1 MVWTDFH
8 RKASLESKQQD
19 IVNNLKEG
27 KLVSNHSIKRALGLS
42 GKEYKCDVCGISEWK
57 GITLTLDLDH
67 IDGDSFNN
75 KLDNLRYLCPNCHS
89 ITPTFKG
96 RNKNN
101 GKKKVS
107 DEELLIA
114 MSNSPNIRQ
123 ALIKVGL
130 SPKGGNYVR
139 ALRLTAKPA

>member
-1 MVWTDFH
+1 MVWTDLH
-8 RKASLESKQQD
+8 RRASLESKKQD
-19 IVNNLKEG
+19 TVDRLKEG
-27 KLVSNHSIKRALGLS
+27 KLVSNHAIKRALELS
-42 GKEYKCDVCGISEWK
+42 GKEYKCDSCGISEWR
-57 GITLTLDLDH
+57 GVPLTLDLDH

-75 KLDNLRYLCPNCHS
+75 KLVNLRYLCPNCHS
-89 ITPTFKG
+89 ITSTFKG
-96 RNKNN
+96 RNKNT

-107 DEELLIA
+107 DKELLIA